1 MRLVRLIA
9 VVAWAGVALLAVAG
23 FAAFSPD
30 TSEPVA
36 VEAAPSEP
44 VAGADSA
51 RGQVSGLVAAQAFSQ
66 QQLAGPGSSGVEIS
80 ETAELKVYDLL
91 PPEDIPSDSPT
102 AATLPPTTT
111 TTTTT
116 LPTTTT
122 TTLPPTTTTTAAPT
136 ATTSTTIAEDGT
148 TVATGSVGPCDASYY
163 GDAFAGRTTAS
174 GEIFDPNA
182 LTAATHF
189 VDFGTIVTVTR
200 VDTGASV
207 QVRVNDRGPYM
218 PDLKTRHTTRC
229 IDLSRAAMEA
239 IGGISSGVVRVTL
252 TMPADT
258 NGLARLQAR
267 YGAL

>member
-30 TSEPVA
+30 TTDTAA
-36 VEAAPSEP
+36 VEAAPSTQ
-44 VAGADSA
+44 VTGVSDV
-51 RGQVSGLVAAQAFSQ
+51 RGEAAGLVAAQAFSGQ
-66 QQLAGPGSSGVEIS
+66 QIGSAGPGAPDFS
-80 ETAELKVYDLL
+80 ETAALQAYAGIEPTLS
-91 PPEDIPSDSPT
+91 IP
-102 AATLPPTTT
+102 

-116 LPTTTT
+116 LPPTTT
-122 TTLPPTTTTTAAPT
+122 TTLPPTTTTTAPP
-136 ATTSTTIAEDGT
+136 ATTSTIVTAD
-148 TVATGSVGPCDASYY
+148 GSVVALGGAGSCKASYY
-163 GDAFAGRTTAS
+163 GEAFAGRTTAN
-174 GEIFDPNA
+174 GETFDPSA
-182 LTAATHF
+182 MTAATHF
-189 VDFGTIVTVTR
+189 VDFNTIITVTR

-229 IDLSRAAMEA
+229 IDLSKAAMQA
-239 IGGISSGVVRVTL
+239 LDGMGAGVVKVTL

-258 NGLARLQAR
+258 NGLARLQAK